1 MNKDD
6 LENLGEATLLIGNKL
21 KAIHADLKKLD
32 ISSYAKSGKLNLYYY
47 NQHKLIEDLA
57 VLKEAVATGHVDA
70 VLMYSEL
77 ANIKKETDTLQSE
90 VGELLSKYYS
100 KYS

>member
-6 LENLGEATLLIGNKL
+6 LENLNEATLLIGNKL
-21 KAIHADLKKLD
+21 KIIHADLKKLD
-32 ISSYAKSGKLNLYYY
+32 ISSYANSGRLNLFYY

-77 ANIKKETDTLQSE
+77 AIIKKETETLHVGVSE
-90 VGELLSKYYS
+90 MLIKYYS

>member
-6 LENLGEATLLIGNKL
+6 LENLSEATLLIENKL
-21 KAIHADLKKLD
+21 KVIHADLKKLD
-32 ISSYAKSGKLNLYYY
+32 ISSYANSGKLNLFYY

-57 VLKEAVATGHVDA
+57 VLKESVATGCIDA

-77 ANIKKETDTLQSE
+77 ANIKKEMETLQAG
-90 VGELLSKYYS
+90 VRDMLSKYYS

>member
-6 LENLGEATLLIGNKL
+6 LENLNEATLLIGNTL
-21 KAIHADLKKLD
+21 KDIHADLKKLD
-32 ISSYAKSGKLNLYYY
+32 VSNYANSGRLNLFYY
-47 NQHKLIEDLA
+47 NQHKLLEDIA
-57 VLKEAVATGHVDA
+57 VLKEAVATGNVDA

-77 ANIKKETDTLQSE
+77 ANIKKETETLQVGVSE
-90 VGELLSKYYS
+90 MLIKYYS

>member
-6 LENLGEATLLIGNKL
+6 LENLIEATLLIENKL
-21 KAIHADLKKLD
+21 KVIHADLKKLD
-32 ISSYAKSGKLNLYYY
+32 ISNYANSGKLNLFYY

-57 VLKEAVATGHVDA
+57 VLKESVATGCIDA

-77 ANIKKETDTLQSE
+77 GNINKEAETLQ
-90 VGELLSKYYS
+90 VGVRDMIGKYYS